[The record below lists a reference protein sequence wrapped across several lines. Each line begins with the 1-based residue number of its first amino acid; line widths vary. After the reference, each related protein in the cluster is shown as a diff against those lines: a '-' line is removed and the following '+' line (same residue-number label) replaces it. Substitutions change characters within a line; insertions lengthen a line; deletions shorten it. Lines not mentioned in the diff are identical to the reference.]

1 MVSRDARQEK
11 VSEVPKRDKE
21 GRGHHEFTLV
31 FIINGQDFKIT
42 ADPNAP
48 LGLAVAQA
56 LRESG
61 NTGRPPEEW
70 EVRDVEGVLL
80 EQRRTPTELRLRGG
94 ARLFLSLQVGAGGI

>member
-1 MVSRDARQEK
+1 
-11 VSEVPKRDKE
+11 VPQKDRE
-21 GRGHHEFTLV
+21 GRGRREFALV
-31 FIINGQDFKIT
+31 FIINGQDFKVT
-42 ADPNAP
+42 ADPNAA

-70 EVRDVEGVLL
+70 EVRDVDGVLL
-80 EQRRTPTELRLRGG
+80 EQSRTPKELRLRDD